1 MLDLALIG
9 VDFQCEFRDLIA
21 HDEYLIGDIDE
32 LSVEYFMQIM
42 IDYPWNH
49 VRYLLHHLLALYW
62 QISSNRRPRILI
74 LFLKAEAHFLPILLF
89 NTRQLIDITPNATYK
104 QLVLGNLLY

>member
-42 IDYPWNH
+42 IDYP
-49 VRYLLHHLLALYW
+49 
-62 QISSNRRPRILI
+62 
-74 LFLKAEAHFLPILLF
+74 
-89 NTRQLIDITPNATYK
+89 
-104 QLVLGNLLY
+104 